1 LSQRWIVQDAVR
13 RIKDLVSEAMGQT
26 LPGVLGQRLENI
38 VQSVANSEVSSIGD
52 PYSWGE
58 VSILLADLRGFAA
71 IAESY
76 PARVVLDTLNR
87 CFASLTEVIVQ
98 HYGTIDKFMG
108 DAIMVVFPGDQ
119 AAAHDHARRAILCAV
134 QMQIAMD
141 ELREKHRAD
150 NVPEM
155 FLGIGVNT
163 GKVMTGLIGSDLY
176 RAHTVIGDEVNLA
189 SRIEAFSLRGQVLI
203 SQSTYELCKDF
214 AECGAPVQVY
224 MKGKAESVFIR
235 EVKGIPSLGKFVP
248 RRELRRSARVEVLLP
263 FAYQIV
269 STKTVLATVE
279 TGTIHNIGYDGVLA
293 EIDRPLPLYAE
304 VKLTLNLVSLGYRA
318 EDVYGRVVDVRED
331 KGRWFCGVEF
341 TSVSRQSSEKIRL
354 FVQMLIPSYV
364 PVPAGRAPG
373 PETPRGA
380 GQEAPPS
387 GLAQET
393 AVGDVDHG
401 AVEDRRRIES

>member
-13 RIKDLVSEAMGQT
+13 RIQDLVSEAMGQT
-26 LPGVLGQRLENI
+26 LPGVVGQRLENI
-38 VQSVANSEVSSIGD
+38 VQSVANSEVSSVGD
-52 PYSWGE
+52 AYSWRE
-58 VSILLADLRGFAA
+58 VTILLADLRGFAA
-71 IAESY
+71 IAEAY

-87 CFASLTEVIVQ
+87 CFSTLTEVVVQ

-108 DAIMVVFPGDQ
+108 DAIMVVFSGDET
-119 AAAHDHARRAILCAV
+119 AAHDHARRAVLCAV

-141 ELREKHRAD
+141 ELREKHKAD

-155 FLGIGVNT
+155 YLGIGLNT

-176 RAHTVIGDEVNLA
+176 RAHTCIGDEVNLA

-214 AECGAPVQVY
+214 AEFGAPVQVY
-224 MKGKAESVFIR
+224 MKGKAESVHIR
-235 EVKGIPSLGKFVP
+235 EVKAIPSLGKFVP
-248 RRELRRSARVEVLLP
+248 RRELRRSARVDVLLP

-269 STKTVLATVE
+269 EKKAVLAAVA
-279 TGTIHNIGYDGVLA
+279 TGTIHNIGYDGVLV

-331 KGRWFCGVEF
+331 KDRWFCGIEF

-364 PVPAGRAPG
+364 PVQAS
-373 PETPRGA
+373 RGA
-380 GQEAPPS
+380 SAQEPS
-387 GLAQET
+387 AGGSAQET
-393 AVGDVDHG
+393 AVGDVDDRP
-401 AVEDRRRIES
+401 VEDRRRIER

>member
-1 LSQRWIVQDAVR
+1 
-13 RIKDLVSEAMGQT
+13 
-26 LPGVLGQRLENI
+26 
-38 VQSVANSEVSSIGD
+38 
-52 PYSWGE
+52 
-58 VSILLADLRGFAA
+58 
-71 IAESY
+71 
-76 PARVVLDTLNR
+76 
-87 CFASLTEVIVQ
+87 VIVQ

-141 ELREKHRAD
+141 EMREKHKAE

-203 SQSTYELCKDF
+203 STSTYELCKDF

-235 EVKGIPSLGKFVP
+235 EVKGIPPLGKFVP
-248 RRELRRSARVEVLLP
+248 RRELRRSARVEVLVP

-269 STKTVLATVE
+269 SRKTVLATVE

-293 EIDRPLPLYAE
+293 EIERPLPLYAE
-304 VKLTLNLVSLGYRA
+304 VKLTLNLVSLGYRV
-318 EDVYGRVVDVRED
+318 EDVYGRIVDVRED

-354 FVQMLIPSYV
+354 FVQMLIPSYISV
-364 PVPAGRAPG
+364 QAGRG
-373 PETPRGA
+373 S
-380 GQEAPPS
+380 GQEAPPGGS
-387 GLAQET
+387 AQET
-393 AVGDVDHG
+393 AVGDVDDG
-401 AVEDRRRIES
+401 AVEDRRRVEG

>member
-1 LSQRWIVQDAVR
+1 
-13 RIKDLVSEAMGQT
+13 MGQR
-26 LPGVLGQRLENI
+26 LPGVVGQRLENI
-38 VQSVANSEVSSIGD
+38 VQSVANSEVPSVGDAYSS
-52 PYSWGE
+52 GE

-76 PARVVLDTLNR
+76 PARLVLDTLNR
-87 CFASLTEVIVQ
+87 CFATLTQVIVQ

-141 ELREKHRAD
+141 ELREKHKAE

-248 RRELRRSARVEVLLP
+248 RKELRRSARVEVLLP

-269 STKTVLATVE
+269 STKAVLATVE

-293 EIDRPLPLYAE
+293 EIERPLPLYAE
-304 VKLTLNLVSLGYRA
+304 VKLTLNLVSLGYRV
-318 EDVYGRVVDVRED
+318 EDVYGRIVDVRED

-364 PVPAGRAPG
+364 PVPTGRG
-373 PETPRGA
+373 
-380 GQEAPPS
+380 GQEAPRS
-387 GLAQET
+387 GSGEEAPRGGSAQET
-393 AVGDVDHG
+393 PVGDVDHG
-401 AVEDRRRIES
+401 TVEDRRRVEG

>member
-1 LSQRWIVQDAVR
+1 LSERWIVQDAVR
-13 RIKDLVSEAMGQT
+13 RIQDLVAEAMGRS
-26 LPGVLGQRLENI
+26 LPGVAAQRLENI
-38 VQSVANSEVSSIGD
+38 VQSVAASEVPSIGD
-52 PYSWGE
+52 AYSWRE
-58 VSILLADLRGFAA
+58 VSILLADLRGFAS

-87 CFASLTEVIVQ
+87 CFAKLTEVIAQ
-98 HYGTIDKFMG
+98 HYGTVDKFMG

-141 ELREKHRAD
+141 ELRQKHRAE

-163 GKVMTGLIGSDLY
+163 GKVMSGLIGSDLY

-189 SRIEAFSLRGQVLI
+189 SRIEAFSLRGQVLV
-203 SQSTYELCKDF
+203 SPSTYELCKDF
-214 AECGAPVQVY
+214 ADCGPPVQVY
-224 MKGKAESVFIR
+224 MKGKAESVHIR

-269 STKTVLATVE
+269 SRKTVLATVD
-279 TGTIHNIGYDGVLA
+279 TGTIHDIGYDGVLA
-293 EIDRPLPLYAE
+293 EIERPLPLYAE
-304 VKLTLNLVSLGYRA
+304 LKLAMNLVSLGYRA

-341 TSVSRQSSEKIRL
+341 TSMTRQAAEKIRL

-364 PVPAGRAPG
+364 AVQTARPG
-373 PETPRGA
+373 V
-380 GQEAPPS
+380 QEASRPGS
-387 GLAQET
+387 AQEA
-393 AVGDVDHG
+393 AVGDVEDG
-401 AVEDRRRIES
+401 AVQDRRRFES